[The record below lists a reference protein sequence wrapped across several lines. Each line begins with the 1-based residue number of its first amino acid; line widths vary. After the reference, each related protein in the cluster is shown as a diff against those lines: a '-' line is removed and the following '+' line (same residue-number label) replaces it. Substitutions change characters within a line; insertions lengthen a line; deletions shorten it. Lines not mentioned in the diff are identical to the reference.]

1 MSTQPPPTSAERV
14 AARHQTTASTS
25 KQLVVLAAGA
35 LGAATIAAVLST
47 VSETSNPLWVVPVI
61 FSGFVCFVGLL
72 STGTWT
78 VQSRIAGKPSP
89 RVTSGVFV
97 ASVLLVGGLVAL
109 ACNTARATYLVPLA
123 AAAVVVL
130 LSALSRWRRHARS
143 SRQERLRHGSRV
155 SATVTDDGL
164 AEFPDTPNVK
174 LATITVSFRDHSGTA
189 RWVTV
194 PAAQSPGRPIAVG
207 DEVDLWFDPSVP
219 GDASRIV
226 VEHDNGSS
234 RIIPGGVS
242 ARS

>member
-1 MSTQPPPTSAERV
+1 MQPPPTSAERV
-14 AARHQTTASTS
+14 AARHQTTASTA

-35 LGAATIAAVLST
+35 LGAATIAAILGT
-47 VSETSNPLWVVPVI
+47 VTETSNPLWVIPVI

-109 ACNTARATYLVPLA
+109 ERDTPRAAYVVPLA
-123 AAAVVVL
+123 AAAVVML
-130 LSALSRWRRHARS
+130 LSAQARLRRRARV
-143 SRQERLRHGSRV
+143 SRQERLRQGFRV

-174 LATITVSFRDHSGTA
+174 LATITVSFRDHSGTT

-194 PAAQSPGRPIAVG
+194 PAAQTPGRPIAVG
-207 DEVDLWFDPSVP
+207 DKVDLWFDPSDP
-219 GDASRIV
+219 GNASRIV
-226 VEHDNGSS
+226 VEHDNGAS
-234 RIIPGGVS
+234 RVIPGGVS